1 MAKELK
7 NKKIL
12 IEIDIK
18 DLRDLEI
25 CLAKIKNSVCEGN
38 EFQEGKHQTSKY
50 SVSLEYTEKTDFIEK
65 KIDGTYY
72 QVFIQKPR

>member
-7 NKKIL
+7 SKKIL

-18 DLRDLEI
+18 DLRDLEV
-25 CLAKIKNSVCEGN
+25 CLAKIKNSVCDGN
-38 EFQEGKHQTSKY
+38 ELQSGKFQTAKY
-50 SVSLEYTEKTDFIEK
+50 TVSLEYTEKTDFIEK